1 MAQIN
6 LTELDF
12 EQIRTSLRTYLQKQ
26 DTVKDLNFEGSAVNF
41 LLDLLAYNTLYYAH
55 YANMISGECFLD
67 SAQLE
72 KSIISLVKPLGYV
85 VPTKTSAR
93 SRIQLQNVTNVTPLI
108 TPYSVSVSG
117 KTPEGADYQFWN
129 IDSIPLISGTSTTE
143 YFSIYEGSYV
153 SVSYGGDGFEFPDQ
167 KILIADLN
175 MDIKTLRVSVRRAA
189 DTNYVYWKFLDTY
202 SGSSVADSSNLY
214 TIERT
219 SSGFVVKF
227 QTTSSSAANLV
238 GGDIVKLEYLSS
250 NGSNANG
257 TSVFTPIVIPN
268 IGVTI
273 VNNLP
278 SFGGLDAPD
287 LDEAKRVAPLVFS
300 AQQRLVTKSDYYGF
314 LAQLGY
320 SGNVNVW
327 GGEDNSPPMYGRVL
341 FSLGDVSN
349 ANNTEIKNIISLIK
363 ERSIITVLPEYVS
376 PVAVTVEFKLNILYD
391 KDIVVSNP
399 EIVLQQIKSKL
410 EENYPRGAYNTSLTS
425 ATITNTI
432 DSFGPGY
439 YLNDSLDKDFKLS
452 LRVSPSTF
460 VTTLNF
466 KNRIKQEMISI
477 DNRGLGLV
485 SSEFRSPYYTE
496 GLVSIRDQTI
506 LFPGAR
512 NPPNIGKLKLFTK
525 NTASGIYDVDLN
537 ANVGEINYKTGI
549 ISIYPNIASEVFT
562 IYVNPNN
569 PNDIVAKDEIYLN
582 LDIITTPPV
591 PL

>member
-12 EQIRTSLRTYLQKQ
+12 EQIRTSLRTYLRKQ

-93 SRIQLQNVTNVTPLI
+93 TRIQLQNVTAPLPLI

-129 IDSIPLISGTSTTE
+129 IDSIPLLSGAPNTTE

-153 SVSYGGDGFEFPDQ
+153 SLSYGGDGFDFPDQ

-175 MDIKTLRVSVRRAA
+175 IDIQTLRISVRRAA
-189 DTNYVYWKFLDTY
+189 DVDYVYWKFLDTY

-227 QTTSSSAANLV
+227 QTTSSSTANLV

-287 LDEAKRVAPLVFS
+287 LDEAKRIAPLVFS

-320 SGNVNVW
+320 SVGVNVW

-341 FSLGDVSN
+341 FSIADIGAD
-349 ANNTEIKNIISLIK
+349 NNSEINNVISLIK

-376 PVAVTVEFKLNILYD
+376 PKAVGAALQLNVKYNKNIVVSDPLTTVELIKLKLNEAYPRGGYNNSLTKLII
-391 KDIVVSNP
+391 KDIVASFSGFSLNENLSNNLKLF
-399 EIVLQQIKSKL
+399 VL
-410 EENYPRGAYNTSLTS
+410 
-425 ATITNTI
+425 
-432 DSFGPGY
+432 
-439 YLNDSLDKDFKLS
+439 
-452 LRVSPSTF
+452 VSPSTN
-460 VTTLNF
+460 VATLNF
-466 KNRIKQEMISI
+466 KNRIIQGTSTN
-477 DNRGLGLV
+477 DVGLGLI
-485 SSEFRSPYYTE
+485 SSEFTSPYYTQ
-496 GLVSIRDQTI
+496 GLVSIRDKPIIFLGTD
-506 LFPGAR
+506 
-512 NPPNIGKLKLFTK
+512 NPPLIGKLKLYTK
-525 NTASGIYDVDLN
+525 DSDGIPNVDLN
-537 ANVGEINYKTGI
+537 AIVGDINYKTGVVTI
-549 ISIYPNIASEVFT
+549 TPNIASEVFT
-562 IYVNPNN
+562 VYVNPYS
-569 PNDIVAKDEIYLN
+569 PDEIVAKDEVYLS
-582 LDIITTPPV
+582 LDITTTTPLPI
-591 PL
+591 

>member
-93 SRIQLQNVTNVTPLI
+93 TRIQLKNVSDPNILTI
-108 TPYSVSVSG
+108 PYTVSIRG
-117 KTPEGADYQFWN
+117 KTPEGVDYQFWN
-129 IDSIPLISGTSTTE
+129 IDSIPSIDSTTTE
-143 YFSIYEGSYV
+143 YFSVYEGSYV
-153 SVSYGGDGFEFPDQ
+153 SLSYGGDGFDFPDQ

-175 MDIKTLRVSVRRAA
+175 IDIQTLRVSVSRQGA
-189 DTNYVYWKFLDTY
+189 DFVYWKFLDTY
-202 SGSSVADSSNLY
+202 GGSFVSDSSNLY

-219 SSGFVVKF
+219 PSGFVVKF
-227 QTTSSSAANLV
+227 QTTSSSTANLV
-238 GGDIVKLEYLSS
+238 GGDIVNLEYLSS

-257 TSVFTPIVIPN
+257 TSVFTPIFPISSTV
-268 IGVTI
+268 

-287 LDEAKRVAPLVFS
+287 LDEAKRIAPLVFS

-320 SGNVNVW
+320 STDVNVW

-341 FSLGDVSN
+341 FSI
-349 ANNTEIKNIISLIK
+349 ANIGAGNNSLINNVISLIK

-376 PVAVTVEFKLNILYD
+376 PRAVGLAFTLNVQFNKDTVVSDPVTTVEL
-391 KDIVVSNP
+391 
-399 EIVLQQIKSKL
+399 IKSKL
-410 EENYPRGAYNTSLTS
+410 NEAYPRGGYNNSLTKI
-425 ATITNTI
+425 AIKDIVT
-432 DSFGPGY
+432 SFSGFS
-439 YLNDSLDKDFKLS
+439 LNENLPNDLKLFV
-452 LRVSPSTF
+452 LVSPSTN
-460 VTTLNF
+460 VATLNF
-466 KNRIKQEMISI
+466 KNRIIQGTSTN
-477 DNRGLGLV
+477 DVGLGLF
-485 SSEFRSPYYTE
+485 SSEFTSPYYNQ
-496 GLVSIRDQTI
+496 GLVSIRDKPIIFTNTT
-506 LFPGAR
+506 GT
-512 NPPNIGKLKLFTK
+512 PPQIGKLKLYTK
-525 NTASGIYDVDLN
+525 DADGIFNVDLN
-537 ANVGEINYKTGI
+537 AIVGDINYKTGVVT
-549 ISIYPNIASEVFT
+549 ISPNIASNVFT
-562 IYVNPNN
+562 VYVNPFY
-569 PNDIVAKDEIYLN
+569 PDEIIAKDEVYLS
-582 LDIITTPPV
+582 LDITTTTPLPI
-591 PL
+591 

>member
-12 EQIRTSLRTYLQKQ
+12 EQIRTSLRTYLRKQ
-26 DTVKDLNFEGSAVNF
+26 DTVQDLNFEGSAVNF

-93 SRIQLQNVTNVTPLI
+93 SRIQLQNVTTVEPL
-108 TPYSVSVSG
+108 TRPYSVSVSG

-129 IDSIPLISGTSTTE
+129 IDSIPLLASTPNTTE

-153 SVSYGGDGFEFPDQ
+153 SLSYGGDGFDFPDQ

-175 MDIKTLRVSVRRAA
+175 IDIQTLRISVRRAA

-227 QTTSSSAANLV
+227 QTTSSSTANLV

-268 IGVTI
+268 IDVTI

-287 LDEAKRVAPLVFS
+287 LDEAKRIAPLVFS

-320 SGNVNVW
+320 STNVNVW

-341 FSLGDVSN
+341 FSIADIRAG
-349 ANNTEIKNIISLIK
+349 NNPEINNIISLIK

-376 PVAVTVEFKLNILYD
+376 PRAINASLILNVNYN
-391 KDIVVSNP
+391 KDTVVSDP
-399 EIVLQQIKSKL
+399 ITTVQLIKLKL
-410 EENYPRGAYNTSLTS
+410 EELYPTGGYNNSLTK
-425 ATITNTI
+425 TEIENVVK
-432 DSFGPGY
+432 SFDGY
-439 YLNDSLDKDFKLS
+439 S
-452 LRVSPSTF
+452 LRNIDALKLFVLVAPSTN
-460 VTTLNF
+460 VATLNF
-466 KNRIKQEMISI
+466 KNKITKGTAIN
-477 DNRGLGLV
+477 DVGTGLF
-485 SSEFRSPYYTE
+485 SSEFSSPYYTQ
-496 GLVSIRDQTI
+496 GLVSIRDEPIIFTNTT
-506 LFPGAR
+506 GT
-512 NPPNIGKLKLFTK
+512 PPQIGKLKLYARDAT
-525 NTASGIYDVDLN
+525 GIYLDLN
-537 ANVGEINYKTGI
+537 AIVGDINYKTGVVT
-549 ISIYPNIASEVFT
+549 ISPNIASEVFT
-562 IYVNPNN
+562 VYVNPFY
-569 PNDIVAKDEIYLN
+569 PDEIIAKDEVYLS
-582 LDIITTPPV
+582 LDITTTTPLPI
-591 PL
+591 

>member
-12 EQIRTSLRTYLQKQ
+12 EQIRTSLRTYLKKQ

-93 SRIQLQNVTNVTPLI
+93 SRIQLQNVTNVTPLTI
-108 TPYSVSVSG
+108 PYSVSVSG

-175 MDIKTLRVSVRRAA
+175 MDIKTLRVSVSRQNE
-189 DTNYVYWKFLDTY
+189 DFVYWKFLDTY
-202 SGSSVADSSNLY
+202 SGSFVSDSSNLY

-257 TSVFTPIVIPN
+257 TSIFTSILTPN
-268 IGVTI
+268 DGVLI

-287 LDEAKRVAPLVFS
+287 LDEAKRIAPLVFS

-320 SGNVNVW
+320 SEGVNIW

-341 FSLGDVSN
+341 FSVAN
-349 ANNTEIKNIISLIK
+349 IQTENNTEIKNVISLLK

-376 PVAVTVEFKLNILYD
+376 PIAVTVEFKLNILYD
-391 KDIVVSNP
+391 KDLVVSNP

-410 EENYPRGAYNTSLTS
+410 EENYPRGAYNTSLTT
-425 ATITNTI
+425 ATITNII

-439 YLNDSLDKDFKLS
+439 YLNDSLNKDFKLS
-452 LRVSPSTF
+452 LKVSPSTF

-466 KNRIKQEMISI
+466 KNRIKQATSI
-477 DNRGLGLV
+477 NDIGLGLV

-496 GLVSIRDQTI
+496 GLVIIRDQTI
-506 LFPGAR
+506 LFPGAK
-512 NPPNIGKLKLFTK
+512 NPPTIGKLKLFTK
-525 NTASGIYDVDLN
+525 NTISGIYDVDLN

-549 ISIYPNIASEVFT
+549 ISIHSNIASELFT

-569 PNDIVAKDEIYLN
+569 SNEILAKDEVYLS
-582 LDIITTPPV
+582 LDITTTTPLPI
-591 PL
+591 

>member
-12 EQIRTSLRTYLQKQ
+12 EQIRTSLRTYLRKQ

-93 SRIQLQNVTNVTPLI
+93 SRIQLQNVTTVEPL
-108 TPYSVSVSG
+108 TRPYSVSVSG

-129 IDSIPLISGTSTTE
+129 IDSIPLLASTPNTTE

-153 SVSYGGDGFEFPDQ
+153 SLSYGGDGFDFPDQ

-175 MDIKTLRVSVRRAA
+175 IDIQTLRISVRRAA
-189 DTNYVYWKFLDTY
+189 DVDYVYWKFLDTY

-227 QTTSSSAANLV
+227 QTTSSSTANLV

-268 IGVTI
+268 IDVTI

-320 SGNVNVW
+320 STNVNVW

-341 FSLGDVSN
+341 FSI
-349 ANNTEIKNIISLIK
+349 ANIGAGNNSLINNVISLIK

-376 PVAVTVEFKLNILYD
+376 PKAVGLALTLNVQFNKDTVVSDPVTTVEL
-391 KDIVVSNP
+391 
-399 EIVLQQIKSKL
+399 IKSKL
-410 EENYPRGAYNTSLTS
+410 NEAYPRGGYNNSLTK
-425 ATITNTI
+425 AIIKNTVT
-432 DSFGPGY
+432 SFSGFS
-439 YLNDSLDKDFKLS
+439 LNENLSNDLKLFV
-452 LRVSPSTF
+452 LVSPSTN
-460 VTTLNF
+460 VATLNF
-466 KNRIKQEMISI
+466 KNRILQGTST
-477 DNRGLGLV
+477 NNVGLGLF
-485 SSEFRSPYYTE
+485 SSEFTSPYYNQ
-496 GLVSIRDQTI
+496 GLVIIRDKPIIFTNTTD
-506 LFPGAR
+506 A
-512 NPPNIGKLKLFTK
+512 PPQIGKLKLYTK
-525 NTASGIYDVDLN
+525 DADEIFNVDLN
-537 ANVGEINYKTGI
+537 AIVGDINYKTGVI
-549 ISIYPNIASEVFT
+549 TISPNIASEVFT
-562 IYVNPNN
+562 VYVNPFY
-569 PNDIVAKDEIYLN
+569 PDEIVAKDEVYLR
-582 LDIITTPPV
+582 LDITTTTPLPI
-591 PL
+591 

>member
-12 EQIRTSLRTYLQKQ
+12 EQIRTSLRTYLRKQ
-26 DTVKDLNFEGSAVNF
+26 DTVQDLNFEGSAVNF

-93 SRIQLQNVTNVTPLI
+93 SRIQLQNVTTVEPL
-108 TPYSVSVSG
+108 TRPYSVSVSG

-129 IDSIPLISGTSTTE
+129 IDSIPLLASTPNTTE

-153 SVSYGGDGFEFPDQ
+153 SLSYGGDGFDFPDQ

-175 MDIKTLRVSVRRAA
+175 IDIQTLRISVRRAA

-227 QTTSSSAANLV
+227 QTTSSSTANLV

-250 NGSNANG
+250 NGSNANLA
-257 TSVFTPIVIPN
+257 SIFTPIVIPN
-268 IGVTI
+268 LGVTI
-273 VNNLP
+273 VNNVP

-287 LDEAKRVAPLVFS
+287 LDEAKRIAPLVFS

-320 SGNVNVW
+320 STNVNVW

-341 FSLGDVSN
+341 FSIADIRAG
-349 ANNTEIKNIISLIK
+349 NNPEINNIISLIK

-376 PVAVTVEFKLNILYD
+376 PRAINASLILNVNYN
-391 KDIVVSNP
+391 KDTVVSDP
-399 EIVLQQIKSKL
+399 ITTVQLIKLKL
-410 EENYPRGAYNTSLTS
+410 EELYPTGGYNNSLTK
-425 ATITNTI
+425 TEIENVVK
-432 DSFGPGY
+432 SFDGY
-439 YLNDSLDKDFKLS
+439 S
-452 LRVSPSTF
+452 LRNIDALKLFVLVAPSTN
-460 VTTLNF
+460 VATLNF
-466 KNRIKQEMISI
+466 KNKITQGTAIN
-477 DNRGLGLV
+477 DVGTGLF
-485 SSEFRSPYYTE
+485 SSEFSSPYYTQ
-496 GLVSIRDQTI
+496 GLVSIRDEPIIFTNTT
-506 LFPGAR
+506 GT
-512 NPPNIGKLKLFTK
+512 PPQIGKLKLYARDAT
-525 NTASGIYDVDLN
+525 GIYLDLN
-537 ANVGEINYKTGI
+537 AIVGDINYKTGVVTI
-549 ISIYPNIASEVFT
+549 TPNIASELFT
-562 IYVNPNN
+562 VYINPQDQNK
-569 PNDIVAKDEIYLN
+569 IIAKDEVYLR
-582 LDIITTPPV
+582 LDVTTPT
-591 PL
+591 PLPI

>member
-93 SRIQLQNVTNVTPLI
+93 SRIQLQNVTEFRPLTI
-108 TPYSVSVSG
+108 PYSVSVSG

-129 IDSIPLISGTSTTE
+129 IDSIPSLASTPNTTE

-153 SVSYGGDGFEFPDQ
+153 SLSYGGDGFDFPDQ

-175 MDIKTLRVSVRRAA
+175 IDIQTLRVSVRRAA

-227 QTTSSSAANLV
+227 QTTSSSTANLV

-250 NGSNANG
+250 NGSNAN
-257 TSVFTPIVIPN
+257 TASIFTPIVIPN
-268 IGVTI
+268 PGVTI
-273 VNNLP
+273 VNNVP

-287 LDEAKRVAPLVFS
+287 LDEAKRIAPLVFS

-320 SGNVNVW
+320 STDVNVW

-341 FSLGDVSN
+341 FSIGDIR
-349 ANNTEIKNIISLIK
+349 AGNNPEINNIISLIK
-363 ERSIITVLPEYVS
+363 ERSIITVLPEYVPPS
-376 PVAVTVEFKLNILYD
+376 ALNASLILNVNYN
-391 KDIVVSNP
+391 KDTVVSDP
-399 EIVLQQIKSKL
+399 TTTVQLIKLKL
-410 EENYPRGAYNTSLTS
+410 EELYPTGGYNNSLT
-425 ATITNTI
+425 TTEIENVVK
-432 DSFGPGY
+432 SFDGY
-439 YLNDSLDKDFKLS
+439 S
-452 LRVSPSTF
+452 LRNIDALKLFVRVAPSTN
-460 VTTLNF
+460 VATLNF
-466 KNRIKQEMISI
+466 KNRITQGTAIN
-477 DNRGLGLV
+477 DVGTGLF
-485 SSEFRSPYYTE
+485 SSEFSSPYYTQ
-496 GLVSIRDQTI
+496 GLVTIRDKPIIFTNTQT
-506 LFPGAR
+506 
-512 NPPNIGKLKLFTK
+512 PPRIGKLKLYAQDAT
-525 NTASGIYDVDLN
+525 GIYLDLN
-537 ANVGEINYKTGI
+537 AIVGDINYKTGVVTI
-549 ISIYPNIASEVFT
+549 TPNIASELFT
-562 IYVNPNN
+562 VYINPQDKNK
-569 PNDIVAKDEIYLN
+569 IIAKDEVYLR
-582 LDIITTPPV
+582 LDVTAPTPLPI
-591 PL
+591 

>member
-93 SRIQLQNVTNVTPLI
+93 TRIQLKNVSDPNILTI
-108 TPYSVSVSG
+108 PYTVSIRG
-117 KTPEGADYQFWN
+117 KTPEGVDYQFWN
-129 IDSIPLISGTSTTE
+129 IDSIPSIDPTTTE
-143 YFSIYEGSYV
+143 YFSVYEGSYV
-153 SVSYGGDGFEFPDQ
+153 SLSYGGDGFDFPDQ

-175 MDIKTLRVSVRRAA
+175 IDIQTLRVSVSRQGA
-189 DTNYVYWKFLDTY
+189 DFVYWKFLDTY
-202 SGSSVADSSNLY
+202 GGSFVSDSSNLY

-227 QTTSSSAANLV
+227 QTTSSSTANLI
-238 GGDIVKLEYLSS
+238 GGDIVNLEYLSS

-257 TSVFTPIVIPN
+257 TSVFTPIFPISSTV
-268 IGVTI
+268 

-287 LDEAKRVAPLVFS
+287 LDEAKRIAPLVFS

-320 SGNVNVW
+320 STDVNVW

-341 FSLGDVSN
+341 FSI
-349 ANNTEIKNIISLIK
+349 ANIGAGNNSLINNVISLIK

-376 PVAVTVEFKLNILYD
+376 PRAVGLAFTLNVQFNKDTVVSDPVTTVEL
-391 KDIVVSNP
+391 
-399 EIVLQQIKSKL
+399 IKSKL
-410 EENYPRGAYNTSLTS
+410 NEAYPRGGYNNSLTK
-425 ATITNTI
+425 AVIKNTVT
-432 DSFGPGY
+432 SFSGFS
-439 YLNDSLDKDFKLS
+439 LNETLPNDLKLFV
-452 LRVSPSTF
+452 LVSPSTNIA
-460 VTTLNF
+460 TLNF
-466 KNRIKQEMISI
+466 KNRIIQGTST
-477 DNRGLGLV
+477 NNVGLGLF
-485 SSEFRSPYYTE
+485 SSEFTSPYYNQ
-496 GLVSIRDQTI
+496 GLVSIRDKPIIFTNTT
-506 LFPGAR
+506 GT
-512 NPPNIGKLKLFTK
+512 PPQIGKLKLYTK
-525 NTASGIYDVDLN
+525 DADGIFNVDLN
-537 ANVGEINYKTGI
+537 AIVGDINYKTGVVT
-549 ISIYPNIASEVFT
+549 ISPNIASNVFT
-562 IYVNPNN
+562 VYVNPLY
-569 PNDIVAKDEIYLN
+569 PDEIIAKDEVYLS
-582 LDIITTPPV
+582 LDITTTTPLPI
-591 PL
+591 

>member
-12 EQIRTSLRTYLQKQ
+12 EQIRTSLRTYLKKQ
-26 DTVKDLNFEGSAVNF
+26 DTVRDLNFEGSAVNF

-93 SRIQLQNVTNVTPLI
+93 TRIQLQNVTASTIL

-117 KTPEGADYQFWN
+117 KTPEGTDYQFWN
-129 IDSIPLISGTSTTE
+129 IDSIPLLAGAPNTTE
-143 YFSIYEGSYV
+143 YFSVYEGSYV
-153 SVSYGGDGFEFPDQ
+153 QLSYGGDGFDFPDQ

-189 DTNYVYWKFLDTY
+189 DADYSYWKFLDTY
-202 SGSSVADSSNLY
+202 SGSFVADSSNLY

-227 QTTSSSAANLV
+227 QTTSSSTANLV
-238 GGDIVKLEYLSS
+238 GGDLVKLEYLSS

-257 TSVFTPIVIPN
+257 TSVFTSIVTPAN
-268 IGVTI
+268 STI

-287 LDEAKRVAPLVFS
+287 LDEAKRIAPLVFS

-320 SGNVNVW
+320 SDSVNVW

-341 FSLGDVSN
+341 FSIAAIRTDD
-349 ANNTEIKNIISLIK
+349 NTEIKNVISLIK
-363 ERSIITVLPEYVS
+363 ERSIITVLPEYISPRTIGVS
-376 PVAVTVEFKLNILYD
+376 LKLNVKYDKNVVVSDPLTTVELIKLKLIEAYPRGGYNNSLTKLII
-391 KDIVVSNP
+391 KDIVASFSGFGLNENLSNNLKLF
-399 EIVLQQIKSKL
+399 VL
-410 EENYPRGAYNTSLTS
+410 
-425 ATITNTI
+425 
-432 DSFGPGY
+432 
-439 YLNDSLDKDFKLS
+439 
-452 LRVSPSTF
+452 VSPSTN
-460 VTTLNF
+460 VATLNF
-466 KNRIKQEMISI
+466 KNRITQGTTI
-477 DNRGLGLV
+477 DDIGTGLI
-485 SSEFRSPYYTE
+485 SSEFTSPYYTQ
-496 GLVSIRDQTI
+496 GLVSIRDKPIIFKNTT
-506 LFPGAR
+506 
-512 NPPNIGKLKLFTK
+512 NPPVIGKLKLY
-525 NTASGIYDVDLN
+525 ALDADGVYLDLN
-537 ANVGEINYKTGI
+537 AIVGDINYKTGVVT
-549 ISIYPNIASEVFT
+549 ISPNIASEVFT
-562 IYVNPNN
+562 VYVNPYS
-569 PNDIVAKDEIYLN
+569 PDEIISKDEVYLS
-582 LDIITTPPV
+582 LDVTATSPIPT
-591 PL
+591 

>member
-93 SRIQLQNVTNVTPLI
+93 SRIQLQNVTEFRPLTI
-108 TPYSVSVSG
+108 PYSVSVSG

-129 IDSIPLISGTSTTE
+129 IDSIPSLASTPNTTE

-153 SVSYGGDGFEFPDQ
+153 SLSYGGDGFDFPDQ

-175 MDIKTLRVSVRRAA
+175 IDIQTLRVSVRRAA

-227 QTTSSSAANLV
+227 QTTSSSTANLV

-250 NGSNANG
+250 NGSNAN
-257 TSVFTPIVIPN
+257 TASIFTPIVIPN
-268 IGVTI
+268 PGVTI
-273 VNNLP
+273 VNNVP

-287 LDEAKRVAPLVFS
+287 LDEAKRIAPLVFS

-320 SGNVNVW
+320 STDVNVW

-341 FSLGDVSN
+341 FSIGDIR
-349 ANNTEIKNIISLIK
+349 AGNNPEINNIISLIK
-363 ERSIITVLPEYVS
+363 ERSIITVLPEYVPPS
-376 PVAVTVEFKLNILYD
+376 ALNASLILNVNYN
-391 KDIVVSNP
+391 KDTVVSDP
-399 EIVLQQIKSKL
+399 TTTVQLIKLKL
-410 EENYPRGAYNTSLTS
+410 EELYPTGGYNNSLT
-425 ATITNTI
+425 TTEIENVVK
-432 DSFGPGY
+432 SFDGY
-439 YLNDSLDKDFKLS
+439 S
-452 LRVSPSTF
+452 LRNIDALKLFVRVAPSTN
-460 VTTLNF
+460 VATLNF
-466 KNRIKQEMISI
+466 KNRITQGTAIN
-477 DNRGLGLV
+477 DVGTGLF
-485 SSEFRSPYYTE
+485 SSEFSSPYYTQ
-496 GLVSIRDQTI
+496 GLVTIRDEPIIFTNTD
-506 LFPGAR
+506 
-512 NPPNIGKLKLFTK
+512 NPPRIGKLKLYAQDAT
-525 NTASGIYDVDLN
+525 GIYLDLN
-537 ANVGEINYKTGI
+537 AIVGDINYKTGVVTI
-549 ISIYPNIASEVFT
+549 TPNIASELFT
-562 IYVNPNN
+562 VYINPQDKNK
-569 PNDIVAKDEIYLN
+569 IIAKDEVYLR
-582 LDIITTPPV
+582 LDVTAPTPLPI
-591 PL
+591 

>member
-55 YANMISGECFLD
+55 FANMISGECFLD

-93 SRIQLQNVTNVTPLI
+93 TRIQLQNVTNVIPLS

-117 KTPEGADYQFWN
+117 KTPEGSDYQFWN
-129 IDSIPLISGTSTTE
+129 IDSIPLLTGAPNTTE
-143 YFSIYEGSYV
+143 YFSVYEGSYV
-153 SVSYGGDGFEFPDQ
+153 ALSYGGDGFDFPDQ

-189 DTNYVYWKFLDTY
+189 DVDYVYWKFLDTY
-202 SGSSVADSSNLY
+202 SGSFVADSSNLY

-227 QTTSSSAANLV
+227 QTTSSSTANLV

-250 NGSNANG
+250 NGSNAND
-257 TSVFTPIVIPN
+257 TSVFTSIITPN
-268 IGVTI
+268 INTII

-287 LDEAKRVAPLVFS
+287 LDEAKRIAPLVFS

-320 SGNVNVW
+320 SDSVNVW

-341 FSLGDVSN
+341 FSIAAIRTED
-349 ANNTEIKNIISLIK
+349 NTEIKNIISLIK
-363 ERSIITVLPEYVS
+363 ERSIITVLPEYIS
-376 PVAVTVEFKLNILYD
+376 PRAMGVAFNLNVNYD
-391 KDIVVSNP
+391 KNTVVSNP
-399 EIVLQQIKSKL
+399 TETVQLIKL
-410 EENYPRGAYNTSLTS
+410 NLNETYPTGGYNNSLTQL
-425 ATITNTI
+425 IIKNTVT
-432 DSFGPGY
+432 SFSGFS
-439 YLNDSLDKDFKLS
+439 LNEVLPNDLKLFV
-452 LRVSPSTF
+452 LVSPSTN
-460 VTTLNF
+460 VATLNF
-466 KNRIKQEMISI
+466 KNRIKQGVTTDDIGT
-477 DNRGLGLV
+477 GLY
-485 SSEFRSPYYTE
+485 SSEFSSPYYTQ
-496 GLVSIRDQTI
+496 GLVSIRDKPIIFKNTD
-506 LFPGAR
+506 
-512 NPPNIGKLKLFTK
+512 NPPLIGKLKLYTID
-525 NTASGIYDVDLN
+525 ADGIPLDLN
-537 ANVGEINYKTGI
+537 AIVGDINYKTGVVTI
-549 ISIYPNIASEVFT
+549 TPNIASEVFT
-562 IYVNPNN
+562 VYVNPFDPTN
-569 PNDIVAKDEIYLN
+569 IIAKDEVYLS
-582 LDIITTPPV
+582 LDITTTTPLPI
-591 PL
+591 